1 MTYYC
6 YPGTIDRKHIPAN
19 MTHEIRVQ
27 WAQQI
32 IKTVCV
38 YYDVKI
44 ESVMSKSR
52 TTDLIRAAQVAT
64 YLIKTKI
71 NDLSLK
77 QISSQFGSRYYGVNG
92 HDHSAIVHNLSKV
105 RDMISINDGITQD
118 IEQLQKL
125 I

>member
-1 MTYYC
+1 M
-6 YPGTIDRKHIPAN
+6 PGMISKKYIPIEL
-19 MTHEIRVQ
+19 THEIRIE
-27 WAQQI
+27 WANQI

-38 YYDVKI
+38 FYNVKQ
-44 ESVMSKSR
+44 ESLMSKSR
-52 TTDLIRAAQVAT
+52 TIDLVRACQVSS

-77 QISSQFGSRYYGVNG
+77 QISALYGSRYYGING

-105 RDMISINDGITQD
+105 KDLISIEDGIKQD
-118 IEQLQKL
+118 IEQLLKL